1 MLFTNRVIWGILG
14 GILLFLISISLI
26 AEVAYQEPVRVE
38 NLTPDDYLFSVH
50 LLIPV
55 SSSSGRLV
63 LPQQIAENLGK
74 IGIGSEVDI
83 VSWARLGPRATDQ
96 EVGMYSEGGYDI
108 CFFGMSLGSP
118 AGHPGSSMQ
127 VVYKS
132 TAIPPQGFN
141 VPYWS
146 PVTGRDYNNLR
157 AQESDDLI
165 DEINTNLN
173 LTEARLAL
181 YEWQKVWYDVMP
193 NIIIYNQYEVHAIGS
208 DYFGYDPV
216 GYPFASVQDQWF
228 EGGDG
233 SETAVLAASTG
244 GDTFISVIA
253 TDVYDQYSGAAVLS
267 SLVANAPSLETVLPV
282 TTDRATWMTDRY
294 GTDVG
299 LDLYASAATAMG
311 AFSADGLQYNITM
324 RDDVYFHDGHQA
336 DMWDVAFSF
345 QSILIPAV
353 GASQYSNYI
362 DPFGMDNK
370 TALSGNY
377 SFVVEDKNSDGFFE
391 SLSFQLVDTYAP
403 FTTDIL
409 GVSLR
414 PEHILGDPVDH
425 GFDGSGNFDVTQW
438 QIQPGNWSTHSMNT
452 GRTSD
457 TGGYA
462 GPIGTGPVYFDSYDA
477 TAGVITLKKFV
488 GMKWDGSAWVAD
500 AAVNY
505 YDDHLITNMPGT
517 LKIIV
522 SSLDASIAEMKNG
535 GVTILDPQFTMA
547 NVLEELQ
554 AEATIQPVLSPETG
568 WQSVYMN
575 PKFTQDGVR
584 HLNKK
589 GVRHAISHIIPRNEF
604 IQEWMHGLAAPG
616 YTPVP
621 VTSWGAISEEKMVEY
636 KRSVQ
641 ATDRSYP
648 LSEASTA
655 YDQYSL
661 ELAFTWLETEG
672 YDVDLFKDFYL
683 NKTTIPTFFDELL
696 DTYHQNPN
704 FYYGGIILIVL
715 ISVDRIIRSRIKKT
729 P

>member
-1 MLFTNRVIWGILG
+1 
-14 GILLFLISISLI
+14 
-26 AEVAYQEPVRVE
+26 
-38 NLTPDDYLFSVH
+38 
-50 LLIPV
+50 
-55 SSSSGRLV
+55 
-63 LPQQIAENLGK
+63 
-74 IGIGSEVDI
+74 
-83 VSWARLGPRATDQ
+83 
-96 EVGMYSEGGYDI
+96 
-108 CFFGMSLGSP
+108 
-118 AGHPGSSMQ
+118 MQ

-132 TAIPPQGFN
+132 TAIPPAGFN

-146 PVTGRDYNNLR
+146 PVTGSDYNNLR

-165 DEINTNLN
+165 NDINTNLN

-181 YEWQKVWYDVMP
+181 YDWQEIWYDVMP
-193 NIIIYNQYEVHAIGS
+193 NVIIYNQYEVHAIGS

-216 GYPFASVQDQWF
+216 GYPFASAQDQWF

-233 SETAVLAASTG
+233 SETAVLAASTS

-253 TDVYDQYSGAAVLS
+253 TDVYDQYSAGAVLS
-267 SLVANAPSLETVLPV
+267 GLVANAPSLETVLPA
-282 TTDRATWMTDRY
+282 TTDRATWMIDRY

-299 LDLYASAATAMG
+299 LDLYPSAATAMG
-311 AFSADGLQYNITM
+311 TFSADGLQYNITM

-362 DPFGMDNK
+362 EPFGMDNK

-377 SFVVEDKNSDGFFE
+377 SFVVEDKNTDGFYE
-391 SLSFQLVDTYAP
+391 SISFQLVDTYAP

-414 PEHILGDPVDH
+414 PEHILGDPTNH
-425 GFDGSGNFDVTQW
+425 GFDGSGDFAVTQW
-438 QIQPGNWSTHSMNT
+438 QVQPGDWDTHSMNT

-462 GPIGTGPVYFDSYDA
+462 GPIGTGPVYFEEYDA
-477 TAGVITLKKFV
+477 TAGIITMKKFD

-500 AAVNY
+500 AAVGY

-522 SSLDASIAEMKNG
+522 SSLDAGIAEMKTG

-554 AEATIQPVLSPETG
+554 AEATIQPVLNPETG
-568 WQSVYMN
+568 WQSIYMN
-575 PKFTQDGVR
+575 PKFTQDGER

-589 GVRHAISHIIPRNEF
+589 GVRHAISHMVPRNDI
-604 IQEWMHGLAAPG
+604 IQYLMNGLGLPG

-621 VTSWGAISEEKMVEY
+621 ITSWAAVPEPDMLAY
-636 KRSVQ
+636 KKTVV
-641 ATDRSYP
+641 ATDGTTP
-648 LSEASTA
+648 EENATTA
-655 YDQYSL
+655 YDEYGTDW
-661 ELAFTWLETEG
+661 AFDWLDTEG
-672 YDVDLFKDFYL
+672 YD
-683 NKTTIPTFFDELL
+683 TTAWRDYTDAPPAD
-696 DTYHQNPN
+696 D
-704 FYYGGIILIVL
+704 GGAPGFEILVGTLAILGVAIL
-715 ISVDRIIRSRIKKT
+715 ASRKRR
-729 P
+729 